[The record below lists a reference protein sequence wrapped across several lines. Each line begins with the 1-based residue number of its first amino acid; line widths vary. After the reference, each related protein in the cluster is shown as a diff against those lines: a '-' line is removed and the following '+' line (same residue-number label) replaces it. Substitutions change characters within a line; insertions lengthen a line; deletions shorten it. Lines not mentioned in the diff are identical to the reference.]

1 MPEKPSRDIVIPL
14 LFGAFLIIATC
25 LAGWLGSAE
34 KLELPGSVTAAP
46 ALAAAPDV
54 EVVGGIAQPRI
65 ELGKPVRFWL
75 TVRNRSTTPI
85 GNLSLEP
92 SGLGKFQISARCWRP
107 QQGLA
112 SCIPAAQAVAVSG
125 AAGTAG
131 AASSPD
137 VFASSLARCQT
148 LSVWGELTGSGHQ
161 DRQTLF
167 VTVRWSSPDKHAS
180 QYVVALGGVEA
191 RDDFDKHKETWAAI
205 VAFYKDLGLP
215 FLLVVLAYVF
225 KRWDDQRERK
235 RQDAES
241 ERQQLLQTWNK
252 MLPVSHRDSTKYNMP
267 LASAIGSSHECFLK
281 CRRAMDQTPGS
292 LPADSDLVKH
302 ALYYLLLV
310 MRRFRSISDE
320 RGGFYFKDRTGEK
333 ISAQCVLEM
342 FGLYLR
348 EVKDLGT
355 NTSVVLDNIK
365 PSVTLGQFVPV
376 LDASL
381 VGQGTGT
388 PLLQALYQVHSEFY
402 KWIPTKEFLDI
413 VALLEAFSL
422 ILDFE
427 MNRPYLY
434 WYSQKQREILKL
446 DDGVKKTLEDLALKA
461 QKMGAKYKNLPQELR
476 EYFKDSQKV

>member
-1 MPEKPSRDIVIPL
+1 
-14 LFGAFLIIATC
+14 
-25 LAGWLGSAE
+25 
-34 KLELPGSVTAAP
+34 
-46 ALAAAPDV
+46 
-54 EVVGGIAQPRI
+54 
-65 ELGKPVRFWL
+65 
-75 TVRNRSTTPI
+75 
-85 GNLSLEP
+85 
-92 SGLGKFQISARCWRP
+92 
-107 QQGLA
+107 
-112 SCIPAAQAVAVSG
+112 
-125 AAGTAG
+125 
-131 AASSPD
+131 
-137 VFASSLARCQT
+137 
-148 LSVWGELTGSGHQ
+148 
-161 DRQTLF
+161 
-167 VTVRWSSPDKHAS
+167 
-180 QYVVALGGVEA
+180 
-191 RDDFDKHKETWAAI
+191 
-205 VAFYKDLGLP
+205 
-215 FLLVVLAYVF
+215 
-225 KRWDDQRERK
+225 
-235 RQDAES
+235 
-241 ERQQLLQTWNK
+241 
-252 MLPVSHRDSTKYNMP
+252 
-267 LASAIGSSHECFLK
+267 
-281 CRRAMDQTPGS
+281 
-292 LPADSDLVKH
+292 
-302 ALYYLLLV
+302 
-310 MRRFRSISDE
+310 
-320 RGGFYFKDRTGEK
+320 
-333 ISAQCVLEM
+333 VLEM

>member
-1 MPEKPSRDIVIPL
+1 
-14 LFGAFLIIATC
+14 
-25 LAGWLGSAE
+25 
-34 KLELPGSVTAAP
+34 
-46 ALAAAPDV
+46 
-54 EVVGGIAQPRI
+54 
-65 ELGKPVRFWL
+65 
-75 TVRNRSTTPI
+75 
-85 GNLSLEP
+85 
-92 SGLGKFQISARCWRP
+92 
-107 QQGLA
+107 
-112 SCIPAAQAVAVSG
+112 
-125 AAGTAG
+125 
-131 AASSPD
+131 
-137 VFASSLARCQT
+137 
-148 LSVWGELTGSGHQ
+148 
-161 DRQTLF
+161 
-167 VTVRWSSPDKHAS
+167 
-180 QYVVALGGVEA
+180 
-191 RDDFDKHKETWAAI
+191 
-205 VAFYKDLGLP
+205 
-215 FLLVVLAYVF
+215 
-225 KRWDDQRERK
+225 
-235 RQDAES
+235 
-241 ERQQLLQTWNK
+241 
-252 MLPVSHRDSTKYNMP
+252 
-267 LASAIGSSHECFLK
+267 
-281 CRRAMDQTPGS
+281 MDQTPGS

-302 ALYYLLLV
+302 ALYYFLLV